1 MNLPF
6 QRPRRNAI
14 TEFSVERDM
23 DYGEGGPTY
32 QVHVGV
38 TYAGCAAQ
46 GPSYASGG
54 QPAEGPEWEIVGID
68 EEVWNDD
75 RKAYDWQPIE
85 RTHNKH
91 EREAVEHWAEMLDL
105 ADEVDEALRDE
116 YEAAMEWR
124 AEQRRDPLD

>member
-6 QRPRRNAI
+6 QRTRRFVA
-14 TEFSVERDM
+14 EGSVIRTM
-23 DYGEGGPTY
+23 DYGEGGPDY
-32 QVHVGV
+32 QVHFGV

-54 QPAEGPEWEIVGID
+54 QPAEGPEWEITGID
-68 EEVWNDD
+68 EEVWNPE

-91 EREAVEHWAEMLDL
+91 EIESVEHWAEMLDL
-105 ADEVDEALRDE
+105 SDEVEEALRDE
-116 YEAAMEWR
+116 HEAAMEWR
-124 AEQRRDPLD
+124 AEQRRDPLE

>member
-6 QRPRRNAI
+6 QRTRRFI

-32 QVHVGV
+32 QVHVAV

-54 QPAEGPEWEIVGID
+54 QPAEGPEWEIACVEG
-68 EEVWNDD
+68 EVWNED
-75 RKAYDWQPIE
+75 RKAYDWVDV
-85 RTHNKH
+85 RNMGLN
-91 EREAVEHWAEMLDL
+91 REEVDSIEHWAEMLDVD
-105 ADEVDEALRDE
+105 DEVEEALRDE
-116 YEAAMEWR
+116 HEAALEWR
-124 AEQRRDPLD
+124 AEQRRDPLE